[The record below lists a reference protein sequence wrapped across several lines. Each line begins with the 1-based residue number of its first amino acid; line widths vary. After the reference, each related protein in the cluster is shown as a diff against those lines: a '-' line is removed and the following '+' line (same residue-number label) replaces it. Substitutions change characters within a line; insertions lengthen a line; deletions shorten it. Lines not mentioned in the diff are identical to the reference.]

1 MPPALLQYPDVTP
14 ALLTKFGPQLQV
26 TRYQEPKSAGSS
38 SFLLGKTIVY
48 NGMKLGNRPMWL
60 NFLALV
66 PSTVLTVLLIAVPF
80 LRFYD
85 QTDFE
90 FLGFIAHPRI
100 WSNRCT
106 VAALL
111 ATLAN
116 FGVEWNRRNRETD
129 RLAREAQRRIEE
141 EQRKIEEEQR
151 KIEEEQRREKEEQRR
166 IEEEQR
172 RVAQEREARI
182 REEDARKREDRRR
195 EEDEARRVAQ
205 EREARNREAEARERQ
220 ISRTRIETRC
230 RIAEIQFQLDRS
242 ETHRRNLREM
252 LALLREYG
260 ELF

>member
-1 MPPALLQYPDVTP
+1 
-14 ALLTKFGPQLQV
+14 
-26 TRYQEPKSAGSS
+26 
-38 SFLLGKTIVY
+38 
-48 NGMKLGNRPMWL
+48 MWL

-106 VAALL
+106 VAAVLG
-111 ATLAN
+111 TLAN

-141 EQRKIEEEQR
+141 EQR
-151 KIEEEQRREKEEQRR
+151 
-166 IEEEQR
+166 
-172 RVAQEREARI
+172 
-182 REEDARKREDRRR
+182 R

-205 EREARNREAEARERQ
+205 EREARIREEEARKREDRQREEDEARRVAQEREAGNREAEARERQ

-242 ETHRRNLREM
+242 ETHRRNLREV
-252 LALLREYG
+252 LALLQEYG

>member
-1 MPPALLQYPDVTP
+1 
-14 ALLTKFGPQLQV
+14 
-26 TRYQEPKSAGSS
+26 
-38 SFLLGKTIVY
+38 
-48 NGMKLGNRPMWL
+48 MWL

-106 VAALL
+106 VAAIL

-116 FGVEWNRRNRETD
+116 FGVEWNRRNRETN
-129 RLAREAQRRIEE
+129 RLAREAQRRVEE
-141 EQRKIEEEQR
+141 EQ
-151 KIEEEQRREKEEQRR
+151 
-166 IEEEQR
+166 
-172 RVAQEREARI
+172 
-182 REEDARKREDRRR
+182 
-195 EEDEARRVAQ
+195 
-205 EREARNREAEARERQ
+205 REAEARERQ

-242 ETHRRNLREM
+242 ETHRRNLTEV
-252 LALLREYG
+252 LALLQEYG

>member
-1 MPPALLQYPDVTP
+1 
-14 ALLTKFGPQLQV
+14 
-26 TRYQEPKSAGSS
+26 
-38 SFLLGKTIVY
+38 
-48 NGMKLGNRPMWL
+48 MWL

-106 VAALL
+106 VAAIL

-116 FGVEWNRRNRETD
+116 FGVEWNRRNRETN
-129 RLAREAQRRIEE
+129 RLAREAERRV
-141 EQRKIEEEQR
+141 
-151 KIEEEQRREKEEQRR
+151 EEEQRREEDEARS
-166 IEEEQR
+166 
-172 RVAQEREARI
+172 VAQEREARK
-182 REEDARKREDRRR
+182 REE
-195 EEDEARRVAQ
+195 
-205 EREARNREAEARERQ
+205 EARNREAEARERQ

-242 ETHRRNLREM
+242 ETHRRNLTEV
-252 LALLREYG
+252 LALLQEYG
-260 ELF
+260 GLF

>member
-1 MPPALLQYPDVTP
+1 
-14 ALLTKFGPQLQV
+14 
-26 TRYQEPKSAGSS
+26 
-38 SFLLGKTIVY
+38 
-48 NGMKLGNRPMWL
+48 MWL

-106 VAALL
+106 VAAIL

-116 FGVEWNRRNRETD
+116 FGVEWNRRNRETN

-141 EQRKIEEEQR
+141 EQRREEDEAR
-151 KIEEEQRREKEEQRR
+151 S
-166 IEEEQR
+166 
-172 RVAQEREARI
+172 VAQEREARK
-182 REEDARKREDRRR
+182 REE
-195 EEDEARRVAQ
+195 
-205 EREARNREAEARERQ
+205 EARNREAEARERQ

-242 ETHRRNLREM
+242 ETNRRNLREV
-252 LALLREYG
+252 LALLQEYG

>member
-1 MPPALLQYPDVTP
+1 
-14 ALLTKFGPQLQV
+14 
-26 TRYQEPKSAGSS
+26 
-38 SFLLGKTIVY
+38 
-48 NGMKLGNRPMWL
+48 MWL

-106 VAALL
+106 VAAIL

-116 FGVEWNRRNRETD
+116 FGVEWNRRNRETN

-141 EQRKIEEEQR
+141 EQRREEDEAR
-151 KIEEEQRREKEEQRR
+151 S
-166 IEEEQR
+166 
-172 RVAQEREARI
+172 VAQEREARK
-182 REEDARKREDRRR
+182 REE
-195 EEDEARRVAQ
+195 
-205 EREARNREAEARERQ
+205 EARNREAEARERQ

-242 ETHRRNLREM
+242 ETHRRNLTEV
-252 LALLREYG
+252 LALLQEYG

>member
-1 MPPALLQYPDVTP
+1 
-14 ALLTKFGPQLQV
+14 
-26 TRYQEPKSAGSS
+26 
-38 SFLLGKTIVY
+38 
-48 NGMKLGNRPMWL
+48 MKLANRL

-106 VAALL
+106 VAAIL

-129 RLAREAQRRIEE
+129 RLAREAQRRV
-141 EQRKIEEEQR
+141 
-151 KIEEEQRREKEEQRR
+151 
-166 IEEEQR
+166 EEEQR
-172 RVAQEREARI
+172 RVDQERETRKREEEARI
-182 REEDARKREDRRR
+182 REDQQR
-195 EEDEARRVAQ
+195 EEDTARRVAQ
-205 EREARNREAEARERQ
+205 EREARNREAETRERQ
-220 ISRTRIETRC
+220 ISRTRIQTRC

-242 ETHRRNLREM
+242 ETNRRNLREV
-252 LALLREYG
+252 LALLQEYG